1 MATNEMYVGD
11 SDICNRFAK
20 LEDTRV
26 DSVKIGE
33 YQQKPFL

>member
-11 SDICNRFAK
+11 SDICNMFAK
-20 LEDTRV
+20 LGDTRV
-26 DSVKIGE
+26 GSVKISE